1 MGRGTFIRARNYT
14 DKTAHGRETV
24 EEEGQ
29 RRMGAGIQSL
39 TLLAAARS
47 WSFKGSHERAHTHER
62 AHPQSLQRVSLRSE
76 QSVDCERLTTIRL
89 STNIMRPITTEHT
102 PKVKGSPERSP
113 LHLSGAA
120 ALLLPSFITPEL
132 LHRLPLPLCL
142 RREHRQ
148 QRSSWTTGPGTA
160 TRHKGGQFV
169 SKRLKK
175 FQDKRFKYNT
185 YYLRPL
191 LHRLLSSSVVTNQRI
206 LKGDL

>member
-132 LHRLPLPLCL
+132 LHHLPLPLCL
-142 RREHRQ
+142 RREHR
-148 QRSSWTTGPGTA
+148 WTTGPGTT

-175 FQDKRFKYNT
+175 FQ
-185 YYLRPL
+185 
-191 LHRLLSSSVVTNQRI
+191 I
-206 LKGDL
+206 

>member
-1 MGRGTFIRARNYT
+1 M
-14 DKTAHGRETV
+14 E
-24 EEEGQ
+24 
-29 RRMGAGIQSL
+29 AGIQSL

-47 WSFKGSHERAHTHER
+47 WSFKGSHER

-142 RREHRQ
+142 RREHR
-148 QRSSWTTGPGTA
+148 WTTGPGTT

-169 SKRLKK
+169 CKRLKK